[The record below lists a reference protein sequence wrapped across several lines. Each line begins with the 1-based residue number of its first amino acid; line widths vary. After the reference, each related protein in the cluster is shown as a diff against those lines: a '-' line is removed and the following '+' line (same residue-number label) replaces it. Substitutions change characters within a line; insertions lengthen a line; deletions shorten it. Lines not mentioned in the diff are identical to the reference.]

1 MTQSS
6 FELGIFYCKVHF
18 CEIMSFE
25 AINLKL
31 ETPTDIAEEELILSH
46 RQRLIEDK
54 LLNCYAIE
62 VASIITALVVKNC
75 DGCIID
81 HPSQRQHPCLTMES
95 DERMWLYFD
104 EALDVVCEATIA
116 ENFMNSLRDIKPS
129 VNGLELLKYTCKDW
143 RKVFCSRERRKLKTK
158 THELL

>member
-1 MTQSS
+1 MLAGRRFKLALVKRNIIIYGEKRKLEYFFFVYIWKVFCVLSSCFLTQSS
-6 FELGIFYCKVHF
+6 FELGIFDCKVHF

-31 ETPTDIAEEELILSH
+31 EMPTDIAEEELILSH

-75 DGCIID
+75 NGCIID
-81 HPSQRQHPCLTMES
+81 HPSQRQHVALCWRSIRCCLWSYNRWE
-95 DERMWLYFD
+95 LY
-104 EALDVVCEATIA
+104 EQST
-116 ENFMNSLRDIKPS
+116 
-129 VNGLELLKYTCKDW
+129 W
-143 RKVFCSRERRKLKTK
+143 HKTVS
-158 THELL
+158 